1 MSRRLDTSVFIGRFP
16 FRHSAQSDAAAYLA
30 RMRKLKFGGALVSSV
45 DSIFAED
52 SYPAEVE
59 LAEELSGHLELLHY
73 KIVNPRCH
81 WWRRDLERSV
91 DELQIKGIRLTC
103 RFHGY
108 DLKDTDFREVL
119 EFVAAH
125 DLPAVIHYRMQDYRT
140 QWMMCTDEPGDGKTE
155 DLQEL
160 LDGRPGGKLVIAG
173 LHYSDMLSISDQ
185 IGNLN
190 NVLLDTSR
198 LKGPWRTLEKLRE
211 KLDVGEKLTFGSLW
225 PLCTPECP
233 LEQIEHSTLDTCEKK
248 AILGGNLRRLLELG
262 DLDLGGTG

>member
-81 WWRRDLERSV
+81 WWKRDLERSV

-140 QWMMCTDEPGDGKTE
+140 QWMLRTDEPGDGKTG
-155 DLQEL
+155 DLQQL
-160 LDGRPGGKLVIAG
+160 LQRRPGGKVIVAG
-173 LHYSDMLSISDQ
+173 LHYRDMLSIPEQMRDL
-185 IGNLN
+185 G
-190 NVLLDTSR
+190 NVLLGTSR
-198 LKGPWRTLEKLRE
+198 LRGPWRTLEKLGE
-211 KLDVGEKLTFGSLW
+211 KLNVGKTLTFGSLF

-233 LEQIEHSTLDTCEKK
+233 LEQITHSKLAADEKEN
-248 AILGGNLRRLLELG
+248 ILGGNLSRLLGL
-262 DLDLGGTG
+262 